1 MNLDSGLL
9 GMLALLLMA
18 GAVGLLAASLG
29 DGDDAP
35 TADEPQTPRSPLA
48 LQLWQAGLAGKLD
61 ATGFIA
67 AKIGLALLGGLVV
80 LTFVDPVALPGA
92 GRTLFAL
99 GAAALGFVAPS
110 VVVGMRSQERVRR
123 LQADLP
129 DLLDLIVTCLEAGLG
144 LEESVKRASAGMGA
158 HAQVLSR
165 ELSATLDDWM
175 AGRSRVGAIEELRQR
190 TGVDDLAE
198 FMTAIDEARREGTTI
213 TEALRGQAEAMRKQQ
228 AARIQEWA
236 RKIPILVVI
245 NLAIFVL
252 PAAFV
257 AVLGGSIVQ
266 AVRSL
271 LPML

>member
-1 MNLDSGLL
+1 MSGNSGLL

-18 GAVGLLAASLG
+18 GAVGLLAASFG
-29 DGDDAP
+29 PSDDRDRP
-35 TADEPQTPRSPLA
+35 EDPLPRSTLA
-48 LQLWQAGLAGKLD
+48 LQLWRAGLSNSFD
-61 ATGFIA
+61 ATSFFA
-67 AKIGLALLGGLVV
+67 AKIGLALLGGLAV
-80 LTFVDPVALPGA
+80 LILVDPVALPGA

-99 GAAALGFVAPS
+99 AAAALGFVAPS
-110 VVVGMRSQERVRR
+110 VAVRMRAEERERR
-123 LQADLP
+123 LRADLP
-129 DLLDLIVTCLEAGLG
+129 DLLDLIVTCLEAGMG
-144 LEESVKRASAGMGA
+144 LEESVRRASRGLGR
-158 HAQVLSR
+158 HARDLSD

-198 FMTAIDEARREGTTI
+198 FMTAIEEARREGTTI
-213 TEALRGQAEAMRKQQ
+213 TEALRAQAEAMRKAD

-236 RKIPILVVI
+236 RKIPILVVV

-257 AVLGGSIVQ
+257 AVLGSTIVQ

-271 LPML
+271 LPIL